1 MEIKSSLELKYGAL
15 RGNLAIEY
23 QVILIRIRAA
33 DQPSDG
39 AFLSSVSQTDDFC
52 SISRNVT
59 LLSVRQ
65 KVRQFAVDT
74 GSLVISGSTC

>member
-1 MEIKSSLELKYGAL
+1 MFFSKVEHRIINPMVLFCH
-15 RGNLAIEY
+15 
-23 QVILIRIRAA
+23 QV
-33 DQPSDG
+33 
-39 AFLSSVSQTDDFC
+39 VQTDDFC
-52 SISRNVT
+52 SLSLNFT